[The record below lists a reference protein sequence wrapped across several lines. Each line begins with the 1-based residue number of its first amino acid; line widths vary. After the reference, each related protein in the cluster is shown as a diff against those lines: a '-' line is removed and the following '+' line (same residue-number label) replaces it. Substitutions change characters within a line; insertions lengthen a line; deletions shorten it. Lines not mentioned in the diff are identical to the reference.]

1 MAEQIEQQLE
11 GEDGA
16 GRDGTDAP
24 AVARWWRI
32 ASGVTGVVCV
42 LYALGAIAVWLMFH
56 YVGESWWP
64 ATFLMFSPRWI
75 WGLPLPVVLVLSGMF
90 RRRAI
95 WVPLATGV
103 LVLVGLMGFSVP
115 WRAAM
120 SPSRGTHTV
129 RMVTANLHNRQADPR
144 IVNAFL
150 EETKPDV
157 VTFEE
162 FNPKT
167 DLPYLRQAG
176 WQVRVSD
183 GIGIASRW
191 PITLI
196 EKSRLGE
203 PPETADEIKGGMV
216 IDGAAGR
223 YMVHAPFGDFQVVAL
238 HLTSPHNA
246 ISNMRREG
254 QLAAH
259 LLSANS
265 VRRMNSSKALA
276 AAVRQTP
283 GPVLLG
289 GDFNTTED
297 SPIFREAWAGYNDA
311 FSWAG
316 WGFGTSYAQ
325 HRTWLRIDHILYDP
339 SWQCHESYT
348 SGDIGSGHRAVF
360 AELSR

>member
-1 MAEQIEQQLE
+1 MAERFEQNAASKE
-11 GEDGA
+11 PREA
-16 GRDGTDAP
+16 EETPHPRIS
-24 AVARWWRI
+24 RWRQF
-32 ASGVTGVVCV
+32 ASRALGVICV
-42 LYALGAIAVWLMFH
+42 LYALGAIAVWLIFH
-56 YVGESWWP
+56 FAGESWWP

-75 WGLPLPVVLVLSGMF
+75 WGLPLPVVLVLSAVY
-90 RRRAI
+90 RPRAI
-95 WVPLATGV
+95 WVPLFTGI

-120 SPSRGTHTV
+120 TPNRGTHTV
-129 RMVTANLHNRQADPR
+129 RMVTANLHGYQADSR

-150 EETKPDV
+150 EKTQPDV
-157 VTFEE
+157 VTLQEYDPRT
-162 FNPKT
+162 N
-167 DLPYLRQAG
+167 LPYLHQPG
-176 WQVRVSD
+176 WHIQVND
-183 GIGIASRW
+183 GIMVASRW
-191 PITLI
+191 PLTLI
-196 EKSRLGE
+196 EKSTMGQ
-203 PPETADEIKGGMV
+203 PPETPDEIEGGMV

-223 YMVHAPFGDFQVVAL
+223 YLVHAPFDDFQVVGL
-238 HLTSPHNA
+238 HLTSPHAA
-246 ISNMRREG
+246 ISNMRRQG

-276 AAVRQTP
+276 ASVRQTP

-289 GDFNTTED
+289 GDFNTAED
-297 SPIFREAWAGYNDA
+297 SPIFRQAWSGYTDA

-339 SWQCHESYT
+339 SWQCHQSFT
-348 SGDIGSGHRAVF
+348 STDIGSGHRAVF